1 MYPAPTS
8 VAHHE
13 RPIAVYYEHPDWF
26 RPLFSEL
33 DRRGLH
39 YERVRADRQVLDPA
53 TPPPGVGALFL
64 NRMSPSAWERGRGG
78 AVFFTLQL
86 LTELEAAG
94 TPVINGSAAYRLD
107 VNKALQIALLER
119 LGLPVPRTRVV
130 YQPAQLAAAASE
142 LEFPLIVKPNVGGN
156 GAGILRFDDR
166 RQLEAAVAAG
176 RVIAGPDG
184 VLLLQE
190 YHPPRGRSIVRA
202 ETLEGRFLYA
212 IRVHLGR
219 DEFHLCPADVCSLVS
234 GERLA
239 ATARPAGAGNDAKV
253 EPFTPS
259 PRVVAE
265 VERIAR
271 AARLDVGGV
280 EYLDSERDG
289 RRVYYD
295 VNALSNFVADAE
307 KVVGFDPTARLVDSL
322 AGRLAARAA

>member
-1 MYPAPTS
+1 MFHSPSSGACDRS
-8 VAHHE
+8 
-13 RPIAVYYEHPDWF
+13 IAVYYEHPDWF
-26 RPLFSEL
+26 RPLFAEL
-33 DRRGLH
+33 ERRGLPH
-39 YERVRADRQVLDPA
+39 ERVRADRQVLDPA
-53 TPPPGVGALFL
+53 APPPAPGSLFF

-78 AVFFTLQL
+78 AVFFTLQM

-94 TPVINGSAAYRLD
+94 VPLVNGSAAYRLD
-107 VNKALQIALLER
+107 INKGLQVALLER
-119 LGLPVPRTRVV
+119 LRLPAPRTRIV
-130 YQPAQLAAAASE
+130 YRPQQLPAAASG

-156 GAGILRFDDR
+156 GAGLLRLDDAG
-166 RQLEAAVAAG
+166 QLDAAVAAG
-176 RVIAGPDG
+176 RVVAGPDG

-202 ETLEGRFLYA
+202 ETLDGRFLYA

-219 DEFHLCPADVCSLVS
+219 DEFRLCPADVCSLVS

-239 ATARPAGAGNDAKV
+239 ATARAEGAGNDALV

-259 PRVVAE
+259 PQVVAE

-289 RRVYYD
+289 RRTYYD
-295 VNALSNFVADAE
+295 INALSNFVADAE

-322 AGRLAARAA
+322 AGRLAAKAA